1 VNVILERFKR
11 ADPKDLWRVRT
22 QIGILPLL
30 LRILK
35 RSEKYICTH

>member
-1 VNVILERFKR
+1 MNVILEKFKR
-11 ADPKDLWRVRT
+11 ADPKDPWCVRT

-35 RSEKYICTH
+35 RSEKYIHTN